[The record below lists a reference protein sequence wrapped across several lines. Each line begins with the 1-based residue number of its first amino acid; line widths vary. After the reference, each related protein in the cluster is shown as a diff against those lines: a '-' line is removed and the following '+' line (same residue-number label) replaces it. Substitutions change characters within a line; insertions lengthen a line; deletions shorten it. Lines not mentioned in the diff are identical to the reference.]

1 MRYDG
6 LMKTRWLLFLG
17 LVALVWGA
25 QPGAGTTDAPRRRV
39 FIIPIRE
46 DIMPPL
52 VYVVRRGVKQAMDEK
67 ADLIVLDMKTNGG
80 RLDVTDEIFGI
91 LDKFKGETVT
101 YVNDKA
107 FSAGAF
113 ISVATQKIYMAPQSV
128 IGAAAPIMIEPGGQV
143 ADLPTTY
150 ETKMN
155 SAVRAM
161 VRTEAEKNGYNVPV
175 VEAMIDKD
183 KELTIDGQTINA
195 KGDILTLTDTEAAK
209 KYGKPPKP
217 LLSSGTVAS
226 VDDLLKVL
234 GYAGADVT
242 RIEPT
247 GAEVAGSWINDISP
261 VLLII
266 GIIGIY
272 IEIKS
277 PGLILPAVV
286 AVVAFLLYFLGGY
299 IAGLSGMEWIIVFVV
314 GLALVLSELFVHPG
328 TVLPGVIGLILIM
341 ISLVMAMVDVY
352 PGMPAIPTLPELKLP
367 LQNLTIALAGAL
379 VIAVILAKFLPK
391 TQLYQSLVSQSA
403 SGVTSVLAQ
412 EQTQKSQLGRTGVAI
427 SNLRPG
433 GKAQFGDQI
442 LDVMTQGEM
451 IAKGQTVRIIRHS
464 GTEAV
469 VELVS

>member
-1 MRYDG
+1 
-6 LMKTRWLLFLG
+6 MKSRWLLFLG
-17 LVALVWGA
+17 LFALTWGA
-25 QPGAGTTDAPRRRV
+25 QPGSSVTDASARRV
-39 FIIPIRE
+39 VIIPIRE
-46 DIMPPL
+46 DIDSPL
-52 VYVVRRGVKQAMDEK
+52 VYIVRRGVKEAMDTK

-80 RLDVTDEIFGI
+80 RIDVTEEIIGI
-91 LDKFKGETVT
+91 IDKFKGQTVT
-101 YVNDKA
+101 YVNDRA

-150 ETKMN
+150 ETKIN

-161 VRTEAEKNGYNVPV
+161 VRTEAEKNGYNVDV
-175 VEAMIDKD
+175 VQAMIDKD
-183 KELTIDGQTINA
+183 KEVVIDGQTINA

-217 LLSSGTVAS
+217 LLSSGTVDS
-226 VDDLLKVL
+226 MDDLLKTL
-234 GYAGADVT
+234 GYSGAQVT

-247 GAEVAGSWINDISP
+247 GAEVAGSWINAISP

-277 PGLILPAVV
+277 PGLILPAVI

-299 IAGLSGMEWIIVFVV
+299 IAGLSGMEWILVFIV
-314 GLALVLSELFVHPG
+314 GLALVISELFAHPG
-328 TVLPGVIGLILIM
+328 TILPGLVGLALIF
-341 ISLVMAMVDVY
+341 IALVMAMVDVY
-352 PGMPAIPTLPELKLP
+352 PGMPTIPTLPELKLP
-367 LQNLTIALAGAL
+367 LQNLTIALVGSL
-379 VIAVILAKFLPK
+379 VIAAILAKFLPK
-391 TQLYQSLVSQSA
+391 TPLYRSLVSQGA
-403 SGVTSVLAQ
+403 SGVVSERELEKEQ
-412 EQTQKSQLGRTGVAI
+412 ESRVGQTGVAI

-433 GKAQFGDQI
+433 GKAKFGDQV

-451 IAKGQTVRIIRHS
+451 IAKGQSVRIIRHS

-469 VELVS
+469 VEPVA